1 MEDSPQMI
9 DLGEFRESNRQALE
23 SIAQD
28 LERAGVHFAQVQIPF
43 FSGVIRTKLAPI
55 GEALGLQGEG
65 LNTAAYG
72 LTHGDGQPDGDVLF
86 DGPTVGSDKGWPN
99 ITAMADP
106 TTVAQLPWHPDT
118 AAVLIHTFA
127 LDGSVCGLDVRALLR
142 RVEERAAGLGFETKV
157 AFEYEAFVYEVD
169 DEVIRSGRIGDLTPY
184 GRHLAVYDGGRAP
197 GFEDLCRVFMSRMDA
212 LGASV
217 VAVHTEYGYGMIEFA
232 LEPLPVLKAADA
244 AVRAKLVL
252 SELCEERGL
261 VVTFMARSR
270 PLGGESAAGAHLHQS
285 LLRDGENAF
294 YNPEEDDLSEVAR
307 HYLAGIL
314 ATLPE
319 LHVIYRPTVNSYRRF
334 DRTAWSPDDASWG
347 YENRYCAMR
356 AITQP
361 APHGVRFENRVA
373 GADVNPY
380 LVIAAS
386 VGAGLWG
393 IEEQLKPPEP
403 VIGPLQTDRFP
414 PLPRRLPESI
424 EAFERSKLAR
434 ALLGSELTDHYA
446 ASRQAEWDAFS
457 HWLDTR
463 ITEFEYLRYFES
475 H

>member
-1 MEDSPQMI
+1 M
-9 DLGEFRESNRQALE
+9 
-23 SIAQD
+23 
-28 LERAGVHFAQVQIPF
+28 
-43 FSGVIRTKLAPI
+43 
-55 GEALGLQGEG
+55 
-65 LNTAAYG
+65 
-72 LTHGDGQPDGDVLF
+72 
-86 DGPTVGSDKGWPN
+86 
-99 ITAMADP
+99 
-106 TTVAQLPWHPDT
+106 
-118 AAVLIHTFA
+118 
-127 LDGSVCGLDVRALLR
+127 
-142 RVEERAAGLGFETKV
+142 
-157 AFEYEAFVYEVD
+157 
-169 DEVIRSGRIGDLTPY
+169 
-184 GRHLAVYDGGRAP
+184 
-197 GFEDLCRVFMSRMDA
+197 
-212 LGASV
+212 
-217 VAVHTEYGYGMIEFA
+217 
-232 LEPLPVLKAADA
+232 
-244 AVRAKLVL
+244 
-252 SELCEERGL
+252 
-261 VVTFMARSR
+261 TFMARSR

-294 YNPEEDDLSEVAR
+294 YSPEEDGLSEVAR

-314 ATLPE
+314 TTLPE